1 MAIHALCIAKLRHH
15 RGMVSSTD
23 DERKKKLWR
32 QQGARLKEARSRAGF
47 KTGSEA
53 ARALGHSI
61 ALYNQL
67 ENGTRSIF
75 TAADDL
81 AKRFGV
87 SRDWLLTGEVDDT
100 LENIRRALFELSDDD
115 RSLAAAAALGA
126 IEGLKNRGHERG

>member
-1 MAIHALCIAKLRHH
+1 M
-15 RGMVSSTD
+15 GSSTD

-32 QQGARLKEARSRAGF
+32 QQGARLKEARQRAGF
-47 KTGSEA
+47 KTGSDA

-81 AKRFGV
+81 AKSLGV
-87 SRDWLLTGEVDDT
+87 SREWLLTGAADDT
-100 LENIRRALFELSDDD
+100 FERIHRALMGLPEDE
-115 RSLAAAAALGA
+115 RSTAAAVVLGA
-126 IEGLKNRGHERG
+126 IEGLKKRSA